1 MLWIALTI
9 AVATAIG
16 VGAERRYGERAS
28 RGARGLLGVML
39 YVIVPP
45 VAFFNLVR
53 LQLTA
58 DLGLGIVLGWL
69 ALALAGAA
77 AFVVGRY
84 LLALDRPGTGT
95 LMNVSLQGNT
105 AYLGLPLTAAFL
117 GFDDLGAAVA
127 YDALVQGPVMLL
139 GVFGVGAAF
148 GARAGEGLRERTG
161 AFVRRNPPLLA
172 AILALV
178 APAWMAPDALVDAS
192 RVAVFAML
200 PFGFFGVGVALAE
213 AGGHRSVLPPFTRRI
228 AAALG
233 LRLVLA
239 PALLALLAWPLI
251 DLPAAYLLLAA
262 TPAGITGLVVAHAY
276 GLDMRF
282 AAGAIAWS
290 TAVVVVVA
298 LAAGAAG

>member
-1 MLWIALTI
+1 MVWIALTI
-9 AVATAIG
+9 AVAMAVG
-16 VGAERRYGERAS
+16 VGAERRYGEPAS
-28 RGARGLLGVML
+28 RGARTLLKVML
-39 YVIVPP
+39 YVVVPP

-53 LQLTA
+53 LQLNA

-69 ALALAGAA
+69 ALVLAGAA
-77 AFVVGRY
+77 AYGVGRY
-84 LLALDRPGTGT
+84 LLALDRPETGT
-95 LMNVSLQGNT
+95 LMNVGLQGNT

-148 GARAGEGLRERTG
+148 GTKAGTGMRERTG
-161 AFVRRNPPLLA
+161 AFLRRNPPLLA
-172 AILALV
+172 AVLALV

-192 RVAVFAML
+192 RVAVFVML
-200 PFGFFGVGVALAE
+200 PLGFYGVGVALSE
-213 AGGHRSVLPPFTRRI
+213 AGGRAALLPPFTRRI

-233 LRLVLA
+233 LRLLLA

-251 DLPAAYLLLAA
+251 DLPPAYLLLAA
-262 TPAGITGLVVAHAY
+262 TPAGVTSLVVAHAY
-276 GLDMRF
+276 GLDLRF